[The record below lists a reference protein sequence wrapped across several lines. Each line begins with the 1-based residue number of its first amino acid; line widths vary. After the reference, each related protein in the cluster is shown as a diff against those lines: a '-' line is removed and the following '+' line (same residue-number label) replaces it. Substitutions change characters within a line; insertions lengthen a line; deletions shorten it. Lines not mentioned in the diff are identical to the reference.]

1 MVKRNAEVAPDKRIE
16 FWARDRHLFE
26 SAVGER
32 VLIHASK
39 GMTAAEYENAAA
51 FMASI
56 GVRCP
61 QREALQFGGVIG
73 SVSCGTSSPAAT
85 ARGSE
90 RARPLLC
97 SPTQDPSRLCR
108 RAARPACFGSS
119 RRDPHRHQR
128 RSLRGDCPDAPGR
141 VRRIL
146 ERGVTARSER
156 ATNAPSD
163 TQRWAI
169 AIKQPNAWAVIR
181 RMDLPISLAR
191 RRLRSTSGRS
201 RRSAPSCSI
210 RSQANTPPHGPGVC
224 CAVPGSQVSHRRVRS
239 PLRRRSGTRPL

>member
-1 MVKRNAEVAPDKRIE
+1 MSELRRAIAIRQPFAWAVIHSGKDVENRR
-16 FWARDRHLFE
+16 ARDRHLFE

-156 ATNAPSD
+156 AANAPSGSNL
-163 TQRWAI
+163 TFESWLGFPMR
-169 AIKQPNAWAVIR
+169 
-181 RMDLPISLAR
+181 AR
-191 RRLRSTSGRS
+191 RASLGDA
-201 RRSAPSCSI
+201 RRKI
-210 RSQANTPPHGPGVC
+210 
-224 CAVPGSQVSHRRVRS
+224 
-239 PLRRRSGTRPL
+239 PLRFVRRYSPAQSCGARPQRAAEARLAG